1 MPPASVPSDSE
12 PTAPL
17 RHLSSSRRKLVY
29 LYLLVEGEATVDQ
42 LKADLDLDLLT
53 LYNLLPV
60 LRDAGVVD
68 NDGDR
73 WYLRR

>member
-1 MPPASVPSDSE
+1 MSRGTFETNAA

-17 RHLSSSRRKLVY
+17 RDLSSSRRKLVY
-29 LYLLVEGEATVDQ
+29 LYLLVEREATVDQ

-60 LRDAGVVD
+60 LREAGVVN